1 MTPMPDTHIPDR
13 LLSIGQLAR
22 ESGLSASALRFY
34 DREGVLVP
42 ADVDP
47 VTGYRRYAVAQVRAA
62 RLLASLRRVGMP
74 LPEVALVLDEDA
86 RGTSGVA
93 ADVVAAHEQRLV
105 DGLADAR
112 REIRRT
118 LALLAEDATG
128 DVVRRVTVR
137 ARDLVDALA
146 SVRFAVAPG
155 VPVAGASDG
164 PDLRVLTGVLL
175 EVGDGPVGRS
185 GGAPGREP
193 SDRMSGGTSG
203 GAGVGASGMVLRCV
217 ATDRY
222 RLAVGCVPL
231 VGSATTT
238 ARPASAVV
246 PVDWADQVAQAC
258 EAQPSDAEVAL
269 ELGEGRVGV
278 RVAGELLATPS
289 CPGRSP
295 TTGPSST
302 RPPRRGVADASGLLA
317 RLPHEVESVGLL
329 VRDGA
334 VSLAPTCGRGPA
346 AAADVFVDPE
356 FLREALAVVGPHPRL
371 ELDGHRRP
379 LAIRGDGPGF
389 SVLMPVAPDGLSS

>member
-1 MTPMPDTHIPDR
+1 MPDPHRPDR

-22 ESGLSASALRFY
+22 DSGLSASALRFY

-47 VTGYRRYAVAQVRAA
+47 LTGYRRYAVVQVRAA

-74 LPEVALVLDEDA
+74 LAEVALVLDEDA
-86 RGTSGVA
+86 RGASGVA

-118 LALLAEDATG
+118 LALLAEDTG
-128 DVVRRVTVR
+128 DEARCRVTVR
-137 ARDLVDALA
+137 ARDLVDALV

-155 VPVAGASDG
+155 VPVAGAPDG

-175 EVGDGPVGRS
+175 EVGDGPVGS
-185 GGAPGREP
+185 LGDA
-193 SDRMSGGTSG
+193 SAD
-203 GAGVGASGMVLRCV
+203 GASGMVLRWV

-258 EAQPSDAEVAL
+258 GAQPGDAEVAL

-278 RVAGELLATPS
+278 RVAGELLATPVV
-289 CPGRSP
+289 PGTFPDYRSIVDP
-295 TTGPSST
+295 AS
-302 RPPRRGVADASGLLA
+302 RRGVADASGLLA

-329 VRDGA
+329 VRDGV
-334 VSLAPTCGRGPA
+334 VSLAPTGGSGAP

-379 LAIRGDGPGF
+379 LAIRGDGAGF